1 MGYLATG
8 ETHPFVMPTR
18 GRPGAFLEIKGLVGK
33 AVWTRAQETQE
44 LGATKEVQ
52 SKLVLPK
59 LKN

>member
-1 MGYLATG
+1 
-8 ETHPFVMPTR
+8 MPTR

-33 AVWTRAQETQE
+33 AVCGQEPKKQE